1 MCMGRNSLTYRER
14 LEEELA
20 RWTSFR
26 KALLADEREVFDR
39 LVDQAF
45 RYVHAGTMYPMRNA
59 FDIFLMSC
67 LMSHEER
74 LGVLE
79 KMLKVSMKVDG
90 RLSP

>member
-1 MCMGRNSLTYRER
+1 MGRNSLTYRER

-79 KMLKVSMKVDG
+79 KMLKVSMKVDA